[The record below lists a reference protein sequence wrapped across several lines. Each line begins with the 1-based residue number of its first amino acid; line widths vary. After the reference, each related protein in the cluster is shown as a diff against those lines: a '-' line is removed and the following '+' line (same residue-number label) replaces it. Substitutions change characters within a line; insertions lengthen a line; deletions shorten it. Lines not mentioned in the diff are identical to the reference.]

1 MSLFR
6 VILPAMFLLFLTLDF
21 VYIFIAKKSN
31 DGSVI
36 IAGKSITRNNTVL
49 HELLLKSCV
58 IKFISGDKYKIA
70 LITQEHLDGVVLQL
84 TASQSKKIKEEIV
97 LIKSAEGYFL
107 SDIHLSKLN
116 RYVLNLKG
124 YKEKKIFFKK
134 IMLHF
139 DKDELKIK

>member
-1 MSLFR
+1 
-6 VILPAMFLLFLTLDF
+6 MFLLFLTLDF